1 MLLAGDVGGT
11 KTVLGVYDSSTYPPS
26 QIDVARFETL
36 QFDGLAAIVET
47 FLAGRHLQISAAC
60 FGVAGP
66 VHGHVAR
73 LTNVPW
79 RIDASVLAR
88 ALAIPHVQ
96 LLNDVEAMGYAVPT
110 LDESQLD
117 ILQDGERREEGNAA
131 LVAPGTGL
139 GETLLHNVAGHFIPA
154 ASEGGHADFAARTPR
169 EQELAAFLT
178 RAYGRASYEHVLT
191 GPGLV
196 TLHHFVHGATS
207 CERVSAD
214 VPTLERP
221 SLITSVALE
230 RMCAGC
236 VETLDMF
243 VAALG
248 AEAGNLGLR
257 SVATAG
263 VYIGGGISPK
273 ILPALRTGTFLD
285 AFRSKSPM
293 DDLMASMP
301 VAVILEPLTALI
313 GAAVVAG
320 NVGPT
325 DV

>member
-191 GPGLV
+191 GPGSGDASPLCARRDELREGV
-196 TLHHFVHGATS
+196 GRRTNSRAAIAHHLRGAG
-207 CERVSAD
+207 AD
-214 VPTLERP
+214 VRGLCRDTRHVRGRP
-221 SLITSVALE
+221 RRRGWESWSSVGRHGRCLYRRRNLTEDLA
-230 RMCAGC
+230 RAAHRHVPRC
-236 VETLDMF
+236 V
-243 VAALG
+243 
-248 AEAGNLGLR
+248 
-257 SVATAG
+257 
-263 VYIGGGISPK
+263 
-273 ILPALRTGTFLD
+273 
-285 AFRSKSPM
+285 
-293 DDLMASMP
+293 
-301 VAVILEPLTALI
+301 
-313 GAAVVAG
+313 
-320 NVGPT
+320 
-325 DV
+325 